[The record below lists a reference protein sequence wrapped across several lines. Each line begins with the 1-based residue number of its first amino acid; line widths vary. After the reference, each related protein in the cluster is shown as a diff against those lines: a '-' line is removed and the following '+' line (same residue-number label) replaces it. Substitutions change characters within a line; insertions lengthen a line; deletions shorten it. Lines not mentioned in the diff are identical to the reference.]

1 MYSRAASA
9 EGKLREITDAKRY
22 VRGDIGIE
30 GVRGA
35 ANVEA
40 IGVRV
45 IRERLELIFCRV
57 VERGKSNVCLSSSE
71 PAIHKEVR
79 NCSFY
84 FFCFLG
90 GVTGL
95 LAPRPPP

>member
-1 MYSRAASA
+1 MF
-9 EGKLREITDAKRY
+9 EELQKLRGS
-22 VRGDIGIE
+22 RGGGLRENGD
-30 GVRGA
+30 RGA
-35 ANVEA
+35 R
-40 IGVRV
+40 GRV
-45 IRERLELIFCRV
+45 LSYRLEEID
-57 VERGKSNVCLSSSE
+57 KLSASE

>member
-1 MYSRAASA
+1 MEQRVEERRGGYFVVSTREGIAILCSA
-9 EGKLREITDAKRY
+9 
-22 VRGDIGIE
+22 
-30 GVRGA
+30 
-35 ANVEA
+35 
-40 IGVRV
+40 
-45 IRERLELIFCRV
+45 
-57 VERGKSNVCLSSSE
+57 SE
-71 PAIHKEVR
+71 PAIHMEVR